1 MKLLRRRSKPAP
13 IEPLSASDHNRA
25 PVPLVAE
32 DDPTRP
38 STIGLD
44 YMSYEQLEEFGREL
58 DEVRQRVLDDLGQ
71 TDADYIRRVIK
82 IQRSFEVLGRITLFS
97 FPLLLPVATAAW
109 VGLLVTG
116 IVLLGLAKIIENMEI
131 GHNVMHGQYDWMNDP
146 LVDGKRYEWDNV
158 APASEWKHGH
168 NYIHHTYTNIHGMDR
183 DIGYNMF
190 RIDAD
195 QPWYPSHRFNLPLA
209 FILMLVFEWGVMY
222 HGVELDE
229 YLAGRISKKD
239 FQARKKRAYAKI
251 RRQVLKDYVL
261 FPMLSLP
268 LAFVTAWWVPLAV
281 LGANVVA
288 NIIRNIWTFLV
299 IFCGHFPAEV
309 ETFQEEDAKNE
320 SRGQWYLRQIL
331 GSANISGTPLFHVLT
346 GNLSHQIEHHLFPDI
361 PARRYRE
368 VSVDVQ
374 RLVEKYGLRYNTGR
388 LSRQLGSVARQ
399 LHTLSRKPDDPY
411 KVGNSPESKALR
423 RAKRAAAAAR
433 AEQADRE
440 HLTV

>member
-1 MKLLRRRSKPAP
+1 MKLIRRRSKPAP

-38 STIGLD
+38 STIGLE

-58 DEVRQRVLDDLGQ
+58 DDVRQRVLDDLGQ

-239 FQARKKRAYAKI
+239 FQSRKKRAYAKI

-261 FPMLSLP
+261 FPLLSLP

-368 VSVDVQ
+368 VSVDVK
-374 RLVEKYGLRYNTGR
+374 RLVEKYGLRYNSGR
-388 LSRQLGSVARQ
+388 LGRQLGSVARQ
-399 LHTLSRKPDDPY
+399 LHTLSHKPDDPY

-423 RAKRAAAAAR
+423 RAKREAAAAR

-440 HLTV
+440 QLTV